1 MKTNKLIA
9 LIFFV
14 FNSFLLVSCADETAN
29 MLAEEPPKDIAGSWK
44 VVQLVRNGEDLTQRM
59 NLAGYRLELKADG
72 TYSVGEQLPFA
83 LEGTGVYRL
92 NDPQYP
98 FTLLMASEEAEEE
111 VSMTFQYPILR
122 GKRRLSLSFSLDC
135 SGNSYQYHFERENEK
150 P

>member
-1 MKTNKLIA
+1 MKTNTLRA
-9 LIFFV
+9 LIC
-14 FNSFLLVSCADETAN
+14 FLSNCFMLLSCTDQTAN

-44 VVQLVRNGEDLTQRM
+44 VVQLVRNGEDLTPRM
-59 NLAGYRLELKADG
+59 DLADYRLELKEDG
-72 TYSVGEQLPFA
+72 TYSLGERLPFA
-83 LEGTGVYRL
+83 LEGSGTYRL

-98 FTLLMASEEAEEE
+98 FTLLMASEEDPTEIS
-111 VSMTFQYPILR
+111 VRFQYPVLR